1 MKKLF
6 SPIAALV
13 ALSLLTGCQ
22 AGGRF
27 SDFVNSAFVSIKN
40 PVSTDDFYWAK
51 AAYDGVAL
59 AVANYRELPLCKK
72 SNPFKLNN
80 ICAKRSTLVQLQAL
94 DLKAYNALVTA
105 DTYIKENQTLN
116 LASAISAAKLAVQ
129 AYKDYA
135 ASKGLQ
141 S

>member
-22 AGGRF
+22 TGGRF
-27 SDFVNSAFVSIKN
+27 SDFTNLFVSVKN

-80 ICAKRSTLVQLQAL
+80 ICAKRSTLVELQKL